1 MADDLS
7 DAFKEIRELK
17 REVRR
22 LQNAR
27 PLENSSV
34 TNGRMRFVGGLL
46 RVDSGGRVEI
56 VGALQVDGATVATGT
71 FRIEGP
77 WTFTGNGTISGN
89 VNITGTL
96 TQNGTWVFNG
106 NGTIAGDVNVTGGGK
121 IVAGNLTISPAS
133 NGGSVKFSGGP
144 EVYASGTELSLYSG
158 GGGSFATLSPTMAKL
173 NGPGARWFEV
183 NSTTFRMVS
192 LPTISRGSANNAVV
206 GTVWADASGNLY
218 RVVT

>member
-46 RVDSGGRVEI
+46 RIDSGGRVEI

-96 TQNGTWVFNG
+96 TQNGTWAFNG
-106 NGTIAGDVNVTGGGK
+106 NGTVTGDMNVTGGGR
-121 IVAGNLTISPAS
+121 
-133 NGGSVKFSGGP
+133 VKVGTMTLDPSISGG
-144 EVYASGTELSLYSG
+144 AMTFG
-158 GGGSFATLSPTMAKL
+158 
-173 NGPGARWFEV
+173 NGAQVFTD
-183 NSTTFRMVS
+183 STTIQVYKGNGVVQVS
-192 LPTISRGSANNAVV
+192 DTEVKMQLGGTAIRLLSGRVLVTGMATRPVSAFPGGFVNAIVYE
-206 GTVWADASGNLY
+206 SGEMKRL
-218 RVVT
+218 V